1 MNLNIVDYD
10 GRTALHLAASEGQTV
25 ILRFLLQIA
34 KVDQTIRDR
43 WGRTALDDA
52 RTFHRTACMALL
64 LKAAQRK
71 QQKQQ
76 TQSSKNTKGFKF
88 KILIILS
95 DHYESLAICKFL

>member
-25 ILRFLLQIA
+25 ILRFLLQIV

-76 TQSSKNTKGFKF
+76 TQQSSKSTKGFEFKF
-88 KILIILS
+88 
-95 DHYESLAICKFL
+95 

>member
-76 TQSSKNTKGFKF
+76 TQSSKATKGFKF
-88 KILIILS
+88 KFYYLT
-95 DHYESLAICKFL
+95 DHYESLTIRKFL